1 VRAKNAPLFVLTS
14 NATREMTDALRR
26 RCLHVFLNY
35 PPPSREQ
42 AIIEL
47 RVPGIAAHLAEQLAT
62 FARKVRD
69 MDLRKA
75 PSIAET
81 IDWARALVLLGAS
94 ALDAELARSTLGVLL
109 KHIEDREKVE
119 AKLAALVQR

>member
-1 VRAKNAPLFVLTS
+1 
-14 NATREMTDALRR
+14 
-26 RCLHVFLNY
+26 LHAFLDY

-47 RVPGIAAHLAEQLAT
+47 RVPGIAVRLAEQLAK
-62 FARKVRD
+62 FARKVRE
-69 MDLRKA
+69 MDLRKS

-81 IDWARALVLLGAS
+81 IDWARALVLLGSS
-94 ALDAELARSTLGVLL
+94 ALDEDLARSTLGVLL

-119 AKLAALVQR
+119 AKLKTLME